1 MKKGAMS
8 KEKILQTGRILIR
21 EEGWSA
27 MNIRTVAALCGVSV
41 GSIYNYFDSK
51 AAFVGDVVESIWREI
66 FHLSEGTNFSD
77 TLACVAWMYER
88 MAEGDRRYPGF
99 FTLHSLG
106 FDGSERS
113 DGKMRMIGAWA
124 HILAGLT
131 AVIERDPR
139 VRADAWTEDFTPEIV
154 ANLLFSL
161 MLSAV
166 VRGDFDA
173 KPVLELVR
181 RTLY

>member
-1 MKKGAMS
+1 MNKGAMS

-51 AAFVGDVVESIWREI
+51 AAFVGDVVESIWRDI
-66 FHLSEGTNFSD
+66 FHLSE
-77 TLACVAWMYER
+77 
-88 MAEGDRRYPGF
+88 
-99 FTLHSLG
+99 
-106 FDGSERS
+106 
-113 DGKMRMIGAWA
+113 GKMRMIGAWA

-131 AVIERDPR
+131 AVIERDPH